1 MELRE
6 IHNSWTWID
15 NSDENRE
22 IPTWMIKKAPEQ
34 GLNFSFQDKESL
46 PNKNFQNSELEGTTQ
61 EGLEYYFVDL
71 Q

>member
-1 MELRE
+1 
-6 IHNSWTWID
+6 
-15 NSDENRE
+15 
-22 IPTWMIKKAPEQ
+22 MIKKAPEQ

>member
-1 MELRE
+1 MTIEKSPHGWLR
-6 IHNSWTWID
+6 
-15 NSDENRE
+15 
-22 IPTWMIKKAPEQ
+22 KPEQ